1 MYYSS
6 PPYYQTRSGGLPAF
20 QGGVMQKGYGLQGI
34 FEDTMRNVA
43 RKLDKGLAQV
53 WKQALKTGLKSLGD
67 VAAEGV

>member
-1 MYYSS
+1 
-6 PPYYQTRSGGLPAF
+6 
-20 QGGVMQKGYGLQGI
+20 MQKGYGLQGI

-43 RKLDKGLAQV
+43 RKLDNGLAQV